1 MAKVELRRDA
11 RSRGL
16 RSDVRSRG
24 LRSDAKHRA
33 KAPDRRLV
41 TDVRGHRYD
50 IPDDRRLAPLIAID
64 FSPPAPCSR

>member
-1 MAKVELRRDA
+1 MREEE
-11 RSRGL
+11 
-16 RSDVRSRG
+16 SRG

-33 KAPDRRLV
+33 EAPDRRLV